1 MGLSYLVFNTSL
13 GWVGVIGSPE
23 GLRRLTLP
31 QASPERVW
39 RVFDGSSAKWH
50 DPVLSEARGDYFGDL
65 PDRIRDYLDGKRVSF
80 ADKLDLARASS
91 FQRGVW
97 QTTKS
102 IPYGETR
109 SYAWV
114 AGEVGSPR
122 AARAVGQAMAR
133 NPLPMVI
140 PCHRVV
146 GSDGSLVGFGGGIE
160 LKRCLLQLEAGAR

>member
-1 MGLSYLVFNTSL
+1 MGLSYLIFDTSL

-23 GLRRLTLP
+23 GLRRGTLP
-31 QASPERVW
+31 QASPEQVW
-39 RVFDGSSAKWH
+39 RVFDGSSAKWR

-65 PDRIRDYLDGKRVSF
+65 PNRIRDYLDGKRVSF

-91 FQRGVW
+91 FQREVW

-114 AGEVGSPR
+114 AGEVGLPR

-133 NPLPMVI
+133 NPLPILI

-146 GSDGSLVGFGGGIE
+146 GGDGSLVGFGGGIE
-160 LKRCLLQLEAGAR
+160 LKRRLLRLEAGAR

>member
-31 QASPERVW
+31 QASPEQVW
-39 RVFDGSSAKWH
+39 RVFDESSSKWR
-50 DPVLSEARGDYFGDL
+50 DPVLSEAQADYFGDL
-65 PDRIRDYLDGKRVSF
+65 PQRIRDYLDGKRVSF
-80 ADKLDLARASS
+80 ADKLDLGRASS
-91 FQRGVW
+91 FQREVW
-97 QTTKS
+97 KTTQS

-114 AGEVGSPR
+114 AGEVGLPR
-122 AARAVGQAMAR
+122 AARGVGQAMAR
-133 NPLPMVI
+133 NPLPLVI

-146 GSDGSLVGFGGGIE
+146 GSDGSLVGFGGGID
-160 LKRCLLQLEAGAR
+160 LKRRLLRIESGAR